1 MQTCETNK
9 PFKKEGTS
17 PSDEEFKLL
26 IKELLY
32 FNEALKRDLYQIE
45 LGGTLEK

>member
-1 MQTCETNK
+1 MQTCEKIN
-9 PFKKEGTS
+9 PLKKEGPG

-32 FNEALKRDLYQIE
+32 FNEALKRDLYQIG
-45 LGGTLEK
+45 LSGTSGK